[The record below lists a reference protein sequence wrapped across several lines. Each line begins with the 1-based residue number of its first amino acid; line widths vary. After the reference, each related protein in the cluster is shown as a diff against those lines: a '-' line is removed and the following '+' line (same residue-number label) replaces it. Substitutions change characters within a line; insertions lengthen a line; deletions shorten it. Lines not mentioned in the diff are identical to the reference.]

1 MFFIVINSGK
11 TVEPLGG
18 VEVIYHTIRPAFIT
32 AEKSFYKNCSCRF
45 KAGSLSS
52 ESDDF
57 L

>member
-18 VEVIYHTIRPAFIT
+18 VEVIYHTIRPAILLLP
-32 AEKSFYKNCSCRF
+32 K
-45 KAGSLSS
+45 KALTKIVLVGLKQA
-52 ESDDF
+52 